1 MPHEN
6 SSIKHLLIVLDFW
19 FSSVVGLCIMGAGP
33 PRDFEDS
40 SRIFSQGFSTLPLD
54 ILNILDG
61 LLDVTS
67 EMNGC

>member
-1 MPHEN
+1 
-6 SSIKHLLIVLDFW
+6 
-19 FSSVVGLCIMGAGP
+19 MGAGP

-67 EMNGC
+67 EMNSC